1 MQQKRETYYDILRGA
16 AIIFVISIHAFD
28 ISFVYDSFPL
38 FSIFLRNLL
47 NIAVPIFLALS
58 GFFMAHKRIERDIDY
73 LPFFKKQI
81 LRVYLPV
88 LFCSIPLFMIGI
100 AGGRSV
106 LKCVLLLFLCGYSIY
121 YFVAVIIQC
130 YLLLPFLN
138 FFYNKGKNA
147 YVFVM
152 IFSLLLAVCGWAVK
166 SYILP
171 KFGISLPLIA
181 YAGGFWMW
189 SVFFIFG
196 FYFGRLKDRNYSIKP
211 WLLLSSL
218 TFVLCVT
225 ESLFLDKL
233 GYGVGVGQKPSAML
247 FSFCLIPLLFSEK
260 VKVTFDK
267 LNFKG
272 TILLSSIGFYSF
284 GIYLIHCYVLLVYRI
299 IVKKMF
305 THFHER
311 IFAVD
316 LSDVYCFSDFVCFFV
331 GNEKVFSAVDQDLFR
346 SLA

>member
-1 MQQKRETYYDILRGA
+1 MEQKRETYYDFLRGC
-16 AIIFVISIHAFD
+16 AIIFVILIH
-28 ISFVYDSFPL
+28 SFGVSFAGENFPVP
-38 FSIFLRNLL
+38 SVILRNFF
-47 NIAVPIFLALS
+47 NVAVPVFLACS
-58 GFFMAHKRIERDIDY
+58 GFFMARKQIDGNNY
-73 LPFFKKQI
+73 LHFFKKQF

-88 LFCSIPLFMIGI
+88 LFCSIPLFAIGI
-100 AGGRSV
+100 ADGRSM
-106 LKCVLLLFLCGYSIY
+106 LKSVFLLFFCGYSIY

-152 IFSLLLAVCGWAVK
+152 IFSLVLALCGWAVK

-196 FYFGRLKDRNYSIKP
+196 FYLGRQKERNYSIKP
-211 WLLLSSL
+211 WALLSSL
-218 TFVLCVT
+218 TFVLCFA
-225 ESLFLDKL
+225 ESLFLDRL

-260 VKVTFDK
+260 VKVAFDK
-267 LNFKG
+267 LNCKG
-272 TILLSSIGFYSF
+272 IVFLSSVGFYSF
-284 GIYLIHCYVLLVYRI
+284 GIYLIHCYVLLAYRI
-299 IVKKMF
+299 AVKQTLHISLNGYLQWACLTSIVFMISYAFLWGMKKLF
-305 THFHER
+305 PRLTR
-311 IFAVD
+311 
-316 LSDVYCFSDFVCFFV
+316 VCLGV
-331 GNEKVFSAVDQDLFR
+331 
-346 SLA
+346 